1 MLHPTVRKRDSKSK
15 LVVNRFPK
23 TLILGVGNPTKC
35 DDAVGN
41 YVAEKLKNILNEN
54 GNLTIIET
62 SANWLSLAELMIGY
76 KRVILIDAIKT
87 GGGKPGTIYVVSPE
101 DLENASTATAF
112 TTHDISFVQA
122 LQLLK
127 TTYPKKLPAKIK
139 IYAIEVE
146 DTSRFT
152 EKMTPKVKRTGDRV
166 VKLIKDE
173 IE

>member
-1 MLHPTVRKRDSKSK
+1 MVHPTTGKREAKGK
-15 LVVNRFPK
+15 LAVSCFPK

-41 YVAEKLKNILNEN
+41 YVAKKLKSILKE
-54 GNLTIIET
+54 GADLTIIET
-62 SANWLSLAELMIGY
+62 SSNWLSLAELMIGY

-87 GGGKPGTIYVVSPE
+87 GSGKPGTIYVVSPE
-101 DLENASTATAF
+101 DIEDANTSTAF
-112 TTHDISFVQA
+112 TTHDISLIQA

-127 TTYPKKLPAKIK
+127 TTHPKKLPEKIK

-152 EKMTPKVKRTGDRV
+152 EKMTPKIKRAGDQV
-166 VKLIKDE
+166 VKLIKNE